1 MLKLTRRQMLVGT
14 AAAAVAAGVPL
25 IAATPARAAMPQSG
39 KQAPGVYRY
48 KLGGFEVTV
57 VTDGKS
63 RVPITDAFVTNAKM
77 SEVKAAL
84 ADLFMDTETFY
95 GPYNPVV
102 INTGANLAVIDTGN
116 GEAAYQSTKGLNGQ
130 LLTNLAAAGID
141 AGAIDTVIISH
152 YHGDH
157 INGLLKADN
166 TPAFPNAKVHVPAA
180 EHRYWMS
187 DDEMKR
193 APSPRIELLFK
204 NVRRVI
210 GSSEMQKRLRV
221 YEWGEEIIPG
231 ITAVATPGQ
240 SPGHT
245 SHIVASGGSKVFVH
259 GDVTHAPYLFVR
271 NPGWHPFYDH
281 DPVKSEETRRKVLD
295 MLATEKMLVQGYH
308 FPFPGVAHIEK
319 TATGYRE
326 VPVPWDPLI

>member
-1 MLKLTRRQMLVGT
+1 MTLLTRRQLL
-14 AAAAVAAGVPL
+14 AAATALPL
-25 IAATPARAAMPQSG
+25 IATAPARAAAPQFG
-39 KQAPGVYRY
+39 KQAPGFYRY
-48 KLGGFEVTV
+48 KLGSFEITV

-63 RVPITDAFVTNAKM
+63 RVPITDAFVTNASK

-84 ADLFMDTETFY
+84 AAQFMDTEIFY
-95 GPYNPVV
+95 GPYNPIFV
-102 INTGANLAVIDTGN
+102 NTGTHLAVIDTGN

-130 LLTNLAAAGID
+130 LLTNLPAAGID
-141 AGAIDTVIISH
+141 VTAVDTVIISH
-152 YHGDH
+152 FHGDH
-157 INGLLKADN
+157 INGLLRADN
-166 TPAFPNAKVHVPAA
+166 SLAFPNATIFVPAP

-204 NVRRVI
+204 NVRRVMS
-210 GSSEMQKRLRV
+210 GEVAKRLHI
-221 YEWGEEIIPG
+221 YEVNAEIIPG
-231 ITAVATPGQ
+231 ISAYATPGQ

-245 SHIVASGGSKVFVH
+245 SQIIASGNSKVFVH

-281 DPVKSEETRRKVLD
+281 DPVKSEETRRAVLE
-295 MLATEKMLVQGYH
+295 MLATTRMPVQGYH
-308 FPFPGVAHIEK
+308 FPFPGLAHIEK

-326 VPVPWDPLI
+326 VPVQWDPLI

>member
-1 MLKLTRRQMLVGT
+1 MTEMTRRQMLVGT
-14 AAAAVAAGVPL
+14 AAAAVAAAVPL
-25 IAATPARAAMPQSG
+25 VQSSSARAAAPQFG
-39 KQAPGVYRY
+39 KQAPGFYRY
-48 KLGGFEVTV
+48 KLGSFEITV

-63 RVPITDAFVTNAKM
+63 RVPITDAFVTNA
-77 SEVKAAL
+77 SQAEVKAAL
-84 ADLFMDTETFY
+84 AAVFMDTETFF
-95 GPYNPVV
+95 GPYNPIVV
-102 INTGANLAVIDTGN
+102 NTGSNLAVIDTGN
-116 GEAAYQSTKGLNGQ
+116 GEAAYLSTKGLNGQ
-130 LLTNLAAAGID
+130 FLTNLAAAGID
-141 AGAIDTVIISH
+141 ANAVDTVIISH

-166 TPAFPNAKVHVPAA
+166 TLAFPNAKVLVPAP

-187 DDEMKR
+187 DAEMSR
-193 APSPRIELLFK
+193 APSPRIDMLFK

-210 GSSEMQKRLRV
+210 SGEVLKRLHT
-221 YEWGEEIIPG
+221 YEWGEEVIPG
-231 ITAVATPGQ
+231 ISAVGTPGQ

-245 SHIVASGGSKVFVH
+245 SHVVASGNSKVFLH

-281 DPVKSEETRRKVLD
+281 DPVQSEVTRRKVLE
-295 MLATEKMLVQGYH
+295 MLANEKMLVQGYH

-326 VPVPWDPLI
+326 VPIQWDPQI

>member
-1 MLKLTRRQMLVGT
+1 MTELTRRQMLAGT
-14 AAAAVAAGVPL
+14 AAAAIAATVPL
-25 IAATPARAAMPQSG
+25 ITTSPARAAPPQFG
-39 KQAPGVYRY
+39 KQAPGFYRY
-48 KLGGFEVTV
+48 KLGSFEITV

-63 RVPITDAFVTNAKM
+63 RVPITDDFVLNAKK
-77 SEVKAAL
+77 SEVQAAL
-84 ADLFMDTETFY
+84 AALFMDTETFY
-95 GPYNPVV
+95 GPYNPIVV
-102 INTGANLAVIDTGN
+102 NTGTNLAVIDTGN
-116 GEAAYQSTKGLNGQ
+116 GEAAYRNTKGLNGQ
-130 LLTNLAAAGID
+130 FLTNLAAAGID

-166 TPAFPNAKVHVPAA
+166 SLAFPNAMILVPAP

-193 APSPRIELLFK
+193 VASPRIEMLFK
-204 NVRRVI
+204 NARRVI
-210 GSSEMQKRLRV
+210 SGEVLKRLRT
-221 YEWGEEIIPG
+221 YEWGEEVIPG

-245 SHIVASGGSKVFVH
+245 SHIVASGNNKVFVH
-259 GDVTHAPYLFVR
+259 ADVTHAPYLFVR
-271 NPGWHPFYDH
+271 NPGWHAYYDH
-281 DPVKSEETRRKVLD
+281 DPVKSEETRRKVLE
-295 MLATEKMLVQGYH
+295 MLATSRMLVQGYH

-326 VPVPWDPLI
+326 IPVQWDPLL